1 MRLGWQSS
9 RVKFGVIVGTLAI
22 GAVAC
27 GSGSSGG
34 SSPSSG
40 GSPSSSAASG
50 TVVMG
55 TTDQIVS
62 ADPAGSYDLASWT
75 VQYNVFQQ
83 LVEVPPGTSDVAPE
97 AADCAF
103 QDTTTYVCTMKS
115 GQVFSN
121 GDPVTAQ
128 DVVYSFNRVLK
139 INSPTGPASL
149 FAPMKTVT
157 ASGDKVTFTL
167 TAADAAWPYVLT
179 TAAGSIV
186 DPKVFPADKL
196 LPDAQV
202 VGSGPYEL
210 SNYTANQ
217 LAEFT
222 PNPHYGGADQLA
234 NSKFIVKYEQDAST
248 LVSDA
253 QSGGVDIA
261 YRTLSPTQLQA
272 LQGSNGITLD
282 QGKGIEIRYMVFNEK
297 LGPGTADAKGLAVRQ
312 AVAESIDRSTIAS
325 QVYRGTV
332 SPAYSI
338 VPQGL
343 NFATDGLKTKYGAD
357 PSLAKAKATLAAAGI
372 TSPVSFTL
380 WYNVNHYNDGD
391 LATELMRELNA
402 TGLFNVKLQT
412 AEWAT
417 YEKSALSD
425 GYGVYLFGWF
435 PDYPDADDYTEPF
448 FICNKDFLDDHYC
461 SQQVDKDLTAEE
473 GTNDSAKR
481 AQAFADMQTQL
492 ANDVP
497 VVPIW
502 QGGQVAAVGTGV
514 TGVQSTLDP
523 SYTFRFWLVGKS

>member
-1 MRLGWQSS
+1 MRLVRQS
-9 RVKFGVIVGTLAI
+9 RVRFGVLGVALAL

-27 GSGSSGG
+27 GSSSSGG

-40 GSPSSSAASG
+40 SSSSSASG
-50 TVVMG
+50 TVIMG

-62 ADPAGSYDLASWT
+62 ADPAGSYDLPSWT
-75 VQYNVFQQ
+75 LQYNVYQQ
-83 LVEVPPGTSDVAPE
+83 LLEVPPGTSDIQPE
-97 AADCAF
+97 TATCAWHGNK
-103 QDTTTYVCTMKS
+103 TYVCTMKS
-115 GQVFSN
+115 GQEFSN

-128 DVVYSFNRVLK
+128 DVVYSFKRVLK
-139 INSPTGPASL
+139 INDPSGPGSL
-149 FAPMKTVT
+149 FAQMKTVT
-157 ASGDKVTFTL
+157 ASGNTVTFKL
-167 TAADAAWPYVLT
+167 SVPDAAWPYVLT

-186 DPKVFPADKL
+186 DSKVFPADKL
-196 LPDAQV
+196 LADNKV
-202 VGSGPYEL
+202 IGSGPYEL
-210 SNYTANQ
+210 SSYTPNQ

-222 PNPHYGGADQLA
+222 PNPHYGGDDQLA

-253 QSGGVDIA
+253 QSGTVDIA

-272 LQGSNGITLD
+272 LQNSSGISLV

-297 LGPGTADAKGLAVRQ
+297 LGPGTNNAQGLAIRQ
-312 AVAESIDRSTIAS
+312 AVAQTINRSTIAS

-343 NFATDGLKTKYGAD
+343 NGATEALKDQYGANPD
-357 PSLAKAKATLAAAGI
+357 VTKAKATLAAAGVK
-372 TSPVSFTL
+372 TPVSFTL
-380 WYNVNHYNDGD
+380 WYNVNHYNDTD

-402 TGLFNVKLQT
+402 SGLFNVKLQS

-435 PDYPDADDYTEPF
+435 PDYPDADDYTAPF

-461 SQQVDKDLTAEE
+461 SSTVDSLINAEE
-473 GTNDSAKR
+473 ASTNTAQRD
-481 AQAFADMQTQL
+481 QAFAQMQTQL
-492 ANDVP
+492 AKDVP
-497 VVPIW
+497 VIPIW
-502 QGGQVAAVGTGV
+502 QGGQVAAVRSGV
-514 TGVQSTLDP
+514 TGVQATLDP